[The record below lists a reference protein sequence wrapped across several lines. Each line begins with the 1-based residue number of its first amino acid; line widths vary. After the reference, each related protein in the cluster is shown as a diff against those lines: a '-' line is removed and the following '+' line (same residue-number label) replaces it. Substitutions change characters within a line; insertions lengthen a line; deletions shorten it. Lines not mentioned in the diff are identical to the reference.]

1 MELVHLMHLVR
12 AYIDHFDPNSFTDYY
27 FHLYDIIN
35 EYYDKKYKNMNN
47 SKKKMFL
54 EFMIGFGTAW
64 CLRRQKQPD
73 SIVHDNAIIHIPICM
88 IQTIE
93 VRDQLRVQD

>member
-1 MELVHLMHLVR
+1 MHLVR

-47 SKKKMFL
+47 SKKK
-54 EFMIGFGTAW
+54 
-64 CLRRQKQPD
+64 C
-73 SIVHDNAIIHIPICM
+73 S
-88 IQTIE
+88 
-93 VRDQLRVQD
+93 